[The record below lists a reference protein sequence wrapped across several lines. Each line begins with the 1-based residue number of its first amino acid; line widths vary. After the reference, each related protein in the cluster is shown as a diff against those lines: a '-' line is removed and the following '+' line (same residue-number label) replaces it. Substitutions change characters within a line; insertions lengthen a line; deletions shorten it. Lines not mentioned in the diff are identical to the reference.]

1 MLWQSIL
8 LDLITIIILLLAAR
22 VMNQLVIKTK
32 ITEALISK
40 ENFAL
45 GIQISG
51 YLFGVLLIIGSV
63 LAGKGTMDIWTHLM
77 WICIYGVGSIIFL
90 DLFSVLGLKIIISGK
105 CLEAIKS
112 GNSAAG
118 IVSAGGYIATALI
131 IAGSVAG
138 DSQGSWVSAV
148 VFFVAGQAA
157 FLIITWIFRM
167 LTSYDDNKEILE
179 GNVAAA
185 LSYAGL
191 MIAVGLIVGHA
202 VEGDFVNYY
211 SSFIAFG
218 KALLVVVAL
227 YPVRQWIVQGIL
239 LGSGFTIYGGR
250 LDKEIKEDRNISA
263 GIIEASVYVATAL
276 LVIRIM

>member
-8 LDLITIIILLLAAR
+8 LDLIAIIILLLVAR
-22 VMNQLVIKTK
+22 AMNQLVIKTS
-32 ITEALISK
+32 ITDALINK
-40 ENFAL
+40 DNFAL

-63 LAGKGTMDIWTHLM
+63 LAGKGYADIWTHAM
-77 WICIYGVGSIIFL
+77 WIAIYGIGSIIFL
-90 DLFSVLGLKIIISGK
+90 DLFSILGLKIIISGK
-105 CLEAIKS
+105 CLEAIKA

-131 IAGSVAG
+131 IAGAVAA
-138 DSQGSWVSAV
+138 DSQGTWVSAL
-148 VFFVAGQAA
+148 VFFIAGQIA

-167 LTSYDDNKEILE
+167 LTSYDDNKEILD
-179 GNVAAA
+179 GNIAAA

-191 MIAVGLIVGHA
+191 MIAVGLIVGHSI
-202 VEGDFVNYY
+202 EGDFLGYQA
-211 SSFIAFG
+211 SFIAFG

-227 YPVRQWIVQGIL
+227 YPIRQWVVQGLL
-239 LGSGFTIYGGR
+239 LGGGFTIYGGR
-250 LDKEIKEDRNISA
+250 LDREIKEDRNVSA
-263 GIIEASVYVATAL
+263 GIIEAAVYIATSL